1 MQAYRVIL
9 VDAGLDPVG
18 EARVR
23 LAAGVAKPFGAR
35 LIGLAAG
42 GIVPPVTGPFGE
54 TAMVVDLVE
63 GERQRVAALLDAAA
77 GRFRAVAGASAE
89 WRGFI
94 EYPGDAL
101 AREARAADLLVIGR
115 GGPEGEQQAAEPSD
129 VVIRAGHPVLV
140 VPPGVD
146 ALAAR
151 RVVVGWK
158 DGRPARRAV
167 ADALPFL
174 VAAEQVLV
182 LAVREDADRK
192 APAER
197 QVGDVVA
204 WLARHG
210 ARASGEVAVASN
222 VADALF
228 GAAGRLEADLIVA
241 GGYGSAPM
249 LEWVL
254 GGVTRDLLARC
265 PVCCLLS
272 H

>member
-9 VDAGLDPVG
+9 VDTGLDPVG

-23 LAAGVAKPFGAR
+23 LAAGLAERFGA
-35 LIGLAAG
+35 GLTGFAAG
-42 GIVPPVTGPFGE
+42 AIVPPVTGPFGE
-54 TAMVVDLVE
+54 TAMVVEIIE
-63 GERQRVAALLDAAA
+63 GEEQRVAALLDAAA

-115 GGPEGEQQAAEPSD
+115 GGLEGTRQAAEPSD
-129 VVIRAGHPVLV
+129 VVMRAGHPVLV

-182 LAVREDADRK
+182 LAVCEDADRTVS
-192 APAER
+192 AQR
-197 QVGDVVA
+197 QVRDVVA

-210 ARASGEVAVASN
+210 VRASGEVTVASD
-222 VADALF
+222 VTDALLD
-228 GAAGRLEADLIVA
+228 AAGRLDAGLIVA
-241 GGYGSAPM
+241 GGYGSAQL